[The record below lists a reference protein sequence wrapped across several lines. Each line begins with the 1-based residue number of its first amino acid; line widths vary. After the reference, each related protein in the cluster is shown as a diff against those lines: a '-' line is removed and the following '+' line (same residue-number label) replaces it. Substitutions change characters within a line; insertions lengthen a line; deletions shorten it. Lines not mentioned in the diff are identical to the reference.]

1 MKVKTIKVLTRQAMQ
16 RDQDTW
22 DMLKNEPH
30 PWRYVPSFTRK
41 QAAQIFG
48 RHWQAILVRDGV
60 IPSPNEWHCMSPAR
74 RGQYIIKWH
83 HRMLLASVIVGY
95 WPYRHAALHKTLI
108 AAITK
113 SRITGTA
120 IPKALVS
127 VPEVRKVYKQ
137 LTNWY

>member
-16 RDQDTW
+16 RDQAVR
-22 DMLKNEPH
+22 DMLKDEPR
-30 PWRYVPSFTRK
+30 PWLYTNSFTRK

-48 RHWQAILVRDGV
+48 RHWQAVLVRDGI
-60 IPSPNEWHCMSPAR
+60 IPSPIEWHCMSSAR

-95 WPYRHAALHKTLI
+95 WPYWHAALHKALI

-113 SRITGTA
+113 SRVTGAA
-120 IPKALVS
+120 IPTVLVS